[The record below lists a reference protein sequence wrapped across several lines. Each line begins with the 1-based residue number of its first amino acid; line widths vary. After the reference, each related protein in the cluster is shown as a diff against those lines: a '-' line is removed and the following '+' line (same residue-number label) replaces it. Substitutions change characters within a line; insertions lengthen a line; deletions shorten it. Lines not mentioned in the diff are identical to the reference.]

1 MKKLLYII
9 IILFCSI
16 DSNSYAFSSISEKK
30 NKTLIIYFSVPETDG
45 TDASSGASRIVKD
58 NRIYGTT
65 EYIANII
72 SEKTGAEKF
81 RLETVNKY
89 PDKDHKSLI
98 EYAKKEAEA
107 KTFPAL
113 KGKIKNFESYDT
125 IFIGYPNWWYD
136 MPMVIYS
143 LLNEYDFSGKT
154 IIPFCTHGGSGFSQS
169 IQTIK
174 KIQKNA
180 NVIELPAISNRK
192 AESSESMISKWLK
205 ENHFIN

>member
-45 TDASSGASRIVKD
+45 TDASSGASMIVKD
-58 NRIYGTT
+58 TRIYGTT

>member
-143 LLNEYDFSGKT
+143 LLNEYNFSGTT

-192 AESSESMISKWLK
+192 VESSEPMISKWLK

>member
-1 MKKLLYII
+1 M
-9 IILFCSI
+9 
-16 DSNSYAFSSISEKK
+16 FS
-30 NKTLIIYFSVPETDG
+30 
-45 TDASSGASRIVKD
+45 
-58 NRIYGTT
+58 
-65 EYIANII
+65 
-72 SEKTGAEKF
+72 
-81 RLETVNKY
+81 NKY
-89 PDKDHKSLI
+89 PDQDHKSLI